1 MTAGIASRFLM
12 ASLVVF
18 SMTGAAAWS
27 AHAATPSR
35 ESLTS
40 AWKGGKGKPH
50 IMRPL
55 RSSVHSQAPSSAR
68 SAAPVPPLTNGV
80 GQLQY
85 EGGFIQGQPRVYI
98 DFWGMAWQTGFT
110 DSAGYANTQAQT
122 YVETFLNDLP
132 GSAWF
137 NSQTQY
143 CEGAPIGATSCPGNT
158 LHVGTPG
165 SVPPAQ
171 IWNDTATTPVP
182 TDPGIAGE
190 ADVAAR
196 HFNLQSDVEAT
207 VFVLT
212 PTGQSYFTSGGVNFC
227 AYHTW
232 TSNVIY
238 AYIPWLP
245 DAPTNSCA
253 SNAVNSNDSFGH
265 GHFDGFSI
273 ALGHELAEAATDPL
287 PGLVASGQRTFGWVD
302 GSGLESG
309 DKCVQLTTWPW
320 KNVAFGGGN
329 NFFAVQP
336 LWTDAGATCAM
347 EDIGGLSTAHAAAA
361 SWDASRRDVFVRGS
375 DGSVWHARWNGSG
388 WSGWEPLG
396 GTIVS
401 GPAVASWGPNRL
413 DVFVRGTD
421 NSLWH
426 KAWDGSSWSGWE
438 SLGGGLSSDVS
449 AVSWGFNRLDVFG
462 RGGDSAMWHKAWT
475 GSAWTAWS
483 SLEGLWPTDPAS
495 VSPPSSGVVEHY
507 MVGFGSTL
515 ERLVPG
521 L

>member
-1 MTAGIASRFLM
+1 M
-12 ASLVVF
+12 
-18 SMTGAAAWS
+18 
-27 AHAATPSR
+27 
-35 ESLTS
+35 
-40 AWKGGKGKPH
+40 
-50 IMRPL
+50 
-55 RSSVHSQAPSSAR
+55 
-68 SAAPVPPLTNGV
+68 
-80 GQLQY
+80 
-85 EGGFIQGQPRVYI
+85 
-98 DFWGMAWQTGFT
+98 
-110 DSAGYANTQAQT
+110 
-122 YVETFLNDLP
+122 
-132 GSAWF
+132 
-137 NSQTQY
+137 
-143 CEGAPIGATSCPGNT
+143 
-158 LHVGTPG
+158 
-165 SVPPAQ
+165 
-171 IWNDTATTPVP
+171 
-182 TDPGIAGE
+182 
-190 ADVAAR
+190 
-196 HFNLQSDVEAT
+196 
-207 VFVLT
+207 
-212 PTGQSYFTSGGVNFC
+212 
-227 AYHTW
+227 
-232 TSNVIY
+232 
-238 AYIPWLP
+238 
-245 DAPTNSCA
+245 
-253 SNAVNSNDSFGH
+253 NSNDSFGH

-475 GSAWTAWS
+475 GSGWSSWESRGGLFLGGPGTASTASGQLQVLALGLDGALWRQAWTGSAWTAWS